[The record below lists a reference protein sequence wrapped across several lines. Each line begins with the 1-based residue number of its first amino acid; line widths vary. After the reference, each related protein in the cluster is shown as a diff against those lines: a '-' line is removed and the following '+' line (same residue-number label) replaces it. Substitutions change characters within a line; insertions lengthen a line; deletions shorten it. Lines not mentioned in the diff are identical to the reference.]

1 MARCADDGGGAQRGI
16 RAVSRR
22 WGRALAGL
30 VQGFSAAQKPWRR
43 AAIRLRTAQFLQQ
56 RIAVPT
62 RYGDLVFV
70 IDDPGELLHARE
82 FHIREPETLA
92 WIDGFET
99 PCRFWDVGANI
110 GSFSLYGGRKPGVEV
125 IAFEPAAANYL
136 ALCRNIDANG
146 LSARVRA
153 LCLALSDRTELGD
166 MNLSQ
171 FSAGGV
177 FNIFNS
183 TEDCFGRQLDVVAR
197 HGMVGFSIDE
207 FRRVFGVPA
216 PHYLKIDVDSVEEA
230 ILAGSADTLRH
241 RGLRSVLIEIEEA
254 ETARNARLRQVLESC
269 GFHLALR
276 SPGGRGGAVNAI
288 FTRVPVE
295 TGFVKP
301 REAATASPAAP
312 AGSA

>member
-1 MARCADDGGGAQRGI
+1 MPQHRRE
-16 RAVSRR
+16 RAEC
-22 WGRALAGL
+22 
-30 VQGFSAAQKPWRR
+30 P
-43 AAIRLRTAQFLQQ
+43 
-56 RIAVPT
+56 
-62 RYGDLVFV
+62 
-70 IDDPGELLHARE
+70 
-82 FHIREPETLA
+82 
-92 WIDGFET
+92 
-99 PCRFWDVGANI
+99 
-110 GSFSLYGGRKPGVEV
+110 
-125 IAFEPAAANYL
+125 
-136 ALCRNIDANG
+136 
-146 LSARVRA
+146 VRA

-166 MNLSQ
+166 INLSQ

-230 ILAGSADTLRH
+230 ILAGGADTLRH

-288 FTRVPVE
+288 FTREPAE
-295 TGFVKP
+295 TALGKP
-301 REAATASPAAP
+301 REAATVSPAAP